1 MLKIEFDAIEG
12 QKKEYATAQK
22 QEYGCHSLQPSIR
35 NRTHATIADP
45 PVDNKLL
52 INN

>member
-1 MLKIEFDAIEG
+1 LNFAAKER
-12 QKKEYATAQK
+12 QKRENATAQK
-22 QEYGCHSLQPSIR
+22 QECGRPSLQPSLR
-35 NRTHATIADP
+35 SHTHAFFADP